1 MKFVLLLIF
10 LIIFSHIYKKP
21 KDSAAKYHQDNK
33 ERLQKKAREIYQVLA
48 KEKKEKKRQ
57 YKRRW
62 FKSSPKYEKQRLV
75 EYSRKCWKMI
85 ETPRYKKYCYRCSV
99 RLPFHNSYQQ

>member
-33 ERLQKKAREIYQVLA
+33 ERLQKKARERYQVLA
-48 KEKKEKKRQ
+48 K
-57 YKRRW
+57 
-62 FKSSPKYEKQRLV
+62 
-75 EYSRKCWKMI
+75 
-85 ETPRYKKYCYRCSV
+85 
-99 RLPFHNSYQQ
+99 